1 METVGSLLVPKFVAV
16 VLAVVAVT
24 LVVESV
30 AVLQH
35 ALDDVIDVVGL
46 FLASELVATALVV
59 ASIAVCNRLSITIS
73 HC

>member
-1 METVGSLLVPKFVAV
+1 MLLVQKFVAV

-35 ALDDVIDVVGL
+35 ALDDVIEIVGL
-46 FLASELVATALVV
+46 VLASELVATALVV
-59 ASIAVCNRLSITIS
+59 ASIAVLQ
-73 HC
+73 